1 MQMNTTYAAF
11 DSTTT
16 TSITG
21 FIEWLIQANVLL
33 GVFIMVC
40 FLVLLVDFIHR
51 KNSSHIGIVVV
62 DEKQALI

>member
-1 MQMNTTYAAF
+1 MQMNN
-11 DSTTT
+11 STTAT
-16 TSITG
+16 SSITG

-33 GVFIMVC
+33 AVFIMLC
-40 FLVLLVDFIHR
+40 FLVFLVDFIHR